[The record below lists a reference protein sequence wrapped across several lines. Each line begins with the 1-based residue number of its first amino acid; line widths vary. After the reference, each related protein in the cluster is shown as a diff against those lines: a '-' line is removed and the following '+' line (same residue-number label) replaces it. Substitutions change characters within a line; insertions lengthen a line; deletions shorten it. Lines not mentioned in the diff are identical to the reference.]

1 MPRRPRFAPPG
12 LALHVTQRGNFGQ
25 PTFFTD
31 ADRLFYL
38 KLLERHSEE
47 HRVRV
52 IAWCM
57 MSNHSHLIVIPD
69 EEEAL
74 SNMME
79 RLAGDYAKFLNCRL
93 RRSGHLWKDR
103 YFACV
108 LDEKH
113 FACALRY
120 VELNP
125 VRARMTSRA
134 EEYRWSTAA
143 VHLGFKKAPPWLD
156 TQTFESRFDLDYWRL
171 ALGAKQPRRE
181 LSPRACVDPQGH
193 APRHPARLRA
203 LRCGVGG
210 AFRRRVSEAE
220 IRASKSGPKPRG
232 VPFRKSF
239 FHSLSCCSEN
249 R

>member
-47 HRVRV
+47 HNVRV
-52 IAWCM
+52 IAWCL
-57 MSNHSHLIVIPD
+57 MSNHSHLIVIAD
-69 EEEAL
+69 EEDAL

-79 RLAGDYAKFLNCRL
+79 RLAGEYAKFLNSSL

-143 VHLGFKKAPPWLD
+143 VHLGLKKAPPWLD
-156 TQTFESRFDLDYWRL
+156 TETFESRFDLDYWRL

-181 LSPRACVDPQGH
+181 LAAIRKAT
-193 APRHPARLRA
+193 RHGIPLGSARFVAELEERF
-203 LRCGVGG
+203 GV
-210 AFRRRVSEAE
+210 AF
-220 IRASKSGPKPRG
+220 PKPKQADRKAPQKQRG
-232 VPFRKSF
+232 YTLETSF
-239 FHSLSCCSEN
+239 STA
-249 R
+249 

>member
-171 ALGAKQPRRE
+171 ALGEKKPHRE
-181 LSPRACVDPQGH
+181 LAAIRKATRHGIPLGSARFVAELEERFGVAFPKPKS
-193 APRHPARLRA
+193 APRKVVQSQEGYL
-203 LRCGVGG
+203 
-210 AFRRRVSEAE
+210 FE
-220 IRASKSGPKPRG
+220 
-232 VPFRKSF
+232 
-239 FHSLSCCSEN
+239 SLFSTA
-249 R
+249 